1 MANKKKGSGIISIS
15 AIVFGRKD
23 ADRDRRGYDH
33 EPIPAGNRGARS
45 RKNPR
50 PLFFVLAAAVVTGG
64 GQISRAPDPWAGIAE
79 RYVKLVLAVGQHDAD
94 YVDAFYGPADW
105 RKQAEAAKAT
115 LPAIDEQAATLLSVL
130 KAAATP
136 PTKGRE
142 EAELWTLRRQYLDRQ
157 LSSLRARVAMLQGK
171 KLTFDEESQALYD
184 AVAPVKTEAEFQAV
198 LTELES
204 KLPGEGTII
213 ERYDRFKQGFVIPK
227 ANVDRV
233 FQEAIRACRQRSLGP
248 VQLPMEERFT
258 LEYVTGKSWS
268 GYNWYQGNYRSL
280 IQINTDLPIYIDRA
294 LDLACH
300 EGYPGHHVYNALLEK
315 VLVRD
320 RRWIEF
326 TVYPLFS
333 PQSLIA
339 EGTANYGIEVA
350 FPTADRVQFEA
361 DILFPLARLDAAR
374 AGEYYAVLELVDR
387 LSYAGNE
394 AARRYLNGTI
404 DRAAAVAWLEKY
416 ALYTQPRAEQR
427 VKFIEQYRSYVINYN
442 LGKDLV
448 RAYVERRMGR
458 DKTPARRWR
467 EFVAL
472 LSSPRLP
479 SGLK

>member
-1 MANKKKGSGIISIS
+1 MVNEKKGSGV
-15 AIVFGRKD
+15 VF
-23 ADRDRRGYDH
+23 
-33 EPIPAGNRGARS
+33 
-45 RKNPR
+45 
-50 PLFFVLAAAVVTGG
+50 LVLAAIVVTGS
-64 GQISRAPDPWAGIAE
+64 GQTAPTKDPWAALAE
-79 RYVKLVLAVGQHDAD
+79 RYVKVVLAVGQHDAD

-105 RKQAEAAKAT
+105 RKQAEAAKT
-115 LPAIDEQAATLLSVL
+115 PLPAIDQQAAAVEGEL
-130 KAAATP
+130 KAAVTP

-142 EAELWTLRRQYLDRQ
+142 DAELWALRRQYFERQ
-157 LSSLRARVAMLQGK
+157 LASLRTRVAMLQGK

-184 AVAPVKTEAEFQAV
+184 AVAPVKTEAEFDGV
-198 LTELES
+198 LKQLEA
-204 KLPGEGTII
+204 KLPGDGTII
-213 ERYDRFKQGFVIPK
+213 ERYDRFRQAFVIPK
-227 ANVDRV
+227 ANLDRV

-248 VQLPMEERFT
+248 VQLPMEERFA

-300 EGYPGHHVYNALLEK
+300 EGYPGHHLYNALLEK
-315 VLVRD
+315 HLVRD
-320 RRWIEF
+320 RGWVEF
-326 TVYPLFS
+326 SVYPLFS

-350 FPTADRVQFEA
+350 FPMPDRVQFEA
-361 DILFPLARLDAAR
+361 DILFPLARIDAAR

-404 DRAAAVAWLEKY
+404 DRAAAIAWLEKY

-458 DKTPARRWR
+458 DKTPGRRWR
-467 EFVAL
+467 EFAAL